1 MKTSWLIIRM
11 LCLSLL
17 VLSCAREVP
26 AGEEAEQGGKGRL
39 YTFKAVIGE
48 AVKTSVAEDGKVSW
62 SEGDQIAV
70 WDEVS
75 STYCTFTS
83 EAGDG
88 VFSFTGEPGKEY
100 CFTSAVYPV
109 SMAKAP
115 GTVTLPAAYTMEEA
129 LSGSLY
135 PMVAEVDD
143 TAETLQFMHVG
154 ALLKYTV
161 FGIPESATSLEL
173 SSAETTLSGDF
184 ALEGAGFDD
193 GWATGEGE
201 DVTTEPGTLPVKS
214 ADTPAEIHSAAGDGK
229 VSISLPSGHGGGAVL
244 YIPLPVGAYSCTLSI
259 KEGSAVTMEHTT
271 RTLKDIA
278 RRKLVR
284 ITYMIG
290 SFSGGQGTEAEPYRI
305 GSPSDIERM
314 SIAAADEPFKSA
326 HYSLT
331 SDIDMSSVSDFRP
344 IGGASEAT
352 AFTGSLNG
360 NGHTISNLKV
370 DASSHAGLFGYLRGT
385 VKNLNISGATISAKG
400 NYAAAI
406 AAVVSGGSIESC
418 RVDAATDISA
428 GGFMAGGIAGLVH
441 SGTVN
446 ACASH
451 ANISAYQA
459 VGGIA
464 GCLNPAADGENVLV
478 INCTYEPVYKDGK
491 RAAACLRTEYQVAYM
506 GGIAGTA
513 TYCADLTGEAR
524 SLKNSTIK
532 IVNCYAFPLELS
544 SSQSASTAI
553 YHIGGILGR
562 ADGATTVFNCISPI
576 TYSNILRSGTR
587 VAANAYSG
595 LTSAAAIVGR
605 IYTAGGT
612 VTRTFSSQA
621 WRKVYGNPGNVDV
634 AHSLNT
640 VRLGD
645 GNMRGYGS
653 TVLNGTEYTEEQ
665 GGLAAALNAG
675 VTAWNEGN
683 PVKALTWAYD
693 PTFGYPKPAGVD
705 VPGVTT
711 KKVSIIGDSISTYDG
726 YMFSNDNYT
735 QGKFYPDTGYA
746 GKYADMVFNEQYTWW
761 WRLIYDKMD
770 NARLEVLSAWGG
782 TTVSYLTAQTEHSA
796 APSASSQ
803 VNSLQG
809 RYRDYGLGK
818 PDVLFYFGGRNDFA
832 AVGGKNAAEGYSHDL
847 LGDSSDESLQ
857 AAFDNPSPTLY
868 DNYSQGTVA
877 ILKHFHDANP
887 GAKIMLMI
895 TDLMS
900 DEYEDG
906 AAAICTFLSGK
917 GYDIRFANLHERGT
931 TNKRNDVIG
940 VVKER
945 GSHFN
950 QVGCENVAAYIWDN
964 LGSWLN
970 E

>member
-1 MKTSWLIIRM
+1 MKTSRLIIRM
-11 LCLSLL
+11 LCLAILL
-17 VLSCAREVP
+17 LSCSREAP
-26 AGEEAEQGGKGRL
+26 AGKEPQQGGRGRL
-39 YTFKAVIGE
+39 YTLKAVIGE
-48 AVKTSVAEDGKVSW
+48 VVKTSVTEGGKVSW
-62 SEGDQIAV
+62 SEGDRIAV
-70 WDEVS
+70 WDEKS
-75 STYCTFTS
+75 GSYCTFIS

-88 VFSFTGEPGKEY
+88 VFSFTGEPGQEY
-100 CFTSAVYPV
+100 TFTSAVYPV
-109 SMAKAP
+109 PMAKTP
-115 GTVTLPAAYTMEEA
+115 GTITLPNSYTLEDA

-135 PMVAEVDD
+135 PMVAQVEDP
-143 TAETLQFMHVG
+143 AATLQFKHVG
-154 ALLKYTV
+154 ALLKYTMY
-161 FGIPESATSLEL
+161 GIPESATSLEI

-184 ALEGAGFDD
+184 ALEGSGFDD
-193 GWATGEGE
+193 GWASGEGE
-201 DVTTEPGTLPVKS
+201 DITMSPGPLPVKS
-214 ADTPAEIHSAAGDGK
+214 GESPAEIHSASGEGK
-229 VSISLPSGHGGGAVL
+229 VSISLPSGHSSELIL
-244 YIPLPVGAYSCTLSI
+244 YIPLPVGAYSCTLAI
-259 KEGSAVTMEHTT
+259 KEGAAVTMEHTT

-278 RRKLVR
+278 RRKLVK
-284 ITYMIG
+284 ITYMI
-290 SFSGGQGTEAEPYRI
+290 STFSGGQGTVADPYQI
-305 GSPSDIERM
+305 GSPADIRLM

-326 HYSLT
+326 HYALT
-331 SDIDMSSVSDFRP
+331 SDIDMGTVSDFRP
-344 IGGASEAT
+344 IGGTSEAT
-352 AFTGSLNG
+352 AFTGSLEG

-370 DASSHAGLFGYLRGT
+370 DVDSNAGLVGYLRGT
-385 VKNLNISGATISAKG
+385 VKNLNMLGATISAKG
-400 NYAAAI
+400 NYAGAI
-406 AAVVSGGSIESC
+406 AAVVSDGSIEGC
-418 RVDAATDISA
+418 RVDATTDISA

-441 SGTVN
+441 AGTIN

-464 GCLNPAADGENVLV
+464 GCLNPAVDGQDVLV
-478 INCTYEPVYKDGK
+478 INCTYEPVYQDGK
-491 RAAACLRTEYQVAYM
+491 RAAATLRTDYQVAYM

-513 TYCADLTGEAR
+513 TYCTDLTGEVKA
-524 SLKNSTIK
+524 LENSTIK

-587 VAANAYSG
+587 VAANNYSG

-605 IYTAGGT
+605 IYTAGAT

-653 TVLNGTEYTEEQ
+653 TILNGTEYTGEQ

-675 VTAWNEGN
+675 ATAWNESN
-683 PVKALTWAYD
+683 AVKALTWTYD

-770 NARLEVLSAWGG
+770 NARLEALSAWGG

-796 APSASSQ
+796 APNASSQ

-809 RYRDYGLGK
+809 RYRDYGLGN
-818 PDVLFYFGGRNDFA
+818 PDILFYFGGRNDFA

-857 AAFDNPSPTLY
+857 AAFDSPSPTLY

-906 AAAICTFLSGK
+906 AAAICTFLTGK

-950 QVGCENVAAYIWDN
+950 QVGCENVANYIWGN
-964 LGSWLN
+964 LGDWLN